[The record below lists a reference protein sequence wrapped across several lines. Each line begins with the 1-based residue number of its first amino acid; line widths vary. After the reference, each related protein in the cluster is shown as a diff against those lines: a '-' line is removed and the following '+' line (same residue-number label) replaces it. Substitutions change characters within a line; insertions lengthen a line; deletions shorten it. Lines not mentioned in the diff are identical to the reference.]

1 MKLLVIKLLV
11 IFAFLYVGGIFMWLG
26 IMSDPTEDKILRGV
40 MFLWGLGIVG
50 VCLNELRKLY
60 LYRKYPL
67 PHRGARPTASLV
79 MFDKTGKVIWR
90 AP

>member
-40 MFLWGLGIVG
+40 MFLWGLGIVD

-60 LYRKYPL
+60 LYR
-67 PHRGARPTASLV
+67 R
-79 MFDKTGKVIWR
+79 
-90 AP
+90 